1 VRNPRRRRWLLPLA
15 ATLLVFGT
23 WQFGQGVYIHA
34 KAMLAQA
41 LLRQAWDRTLAGGVH
56 VKPWAW
62 ADTWPVAR
70 LVVPSLD
77 VDQFVLAGANGRTI
91 AFGPGHVFGT
101 ARPGENGNSV
111 IAGHR
116 DTSLAFLAELPV
128 GTELRI
134 ERPDGRW
141 VAYRVQSALVLDK
154 RDTWVLSGSPVTEL
168 TLITCYPF
176 NALRA
181 GGPQRYV
188 VRAVEVPRAQFSSS
202 SRLMQVSPDSAFSS
216 SVTSIARVRKPAA
229 VRRSP
234 VRG

>member
-1 VRNPRRRRWLLPLA
+1 LPLA
-15 ATLLVFGT
+15 VTLLALGS
-23 WQFGQGVYIHA
+23 WQFGTGIYIHA
-34 KAMLAQA
+34 KALLAQA
-41 LLRQAWDRTLAGGVH
+41 LLRHAWDRTLAGETH
-56 VKPWAW
+56 VKAWPW

-77 VDQFVLAGANGRTI
+77 VDQLVLAGANGRTI
-91 AFGPGHVFGT
+91 AFGPGHVFAT
-101 ARPGENGNSV
+101 PAPGETGNSV

-116 DTSLAFLAELPV
+116 DTNLAFLADLPI
-128 GTELRI
+128 GAEILI
-134 ERPDGRW
+134 QRPDARW
-141 VAYRVQSALVLDK
+141 VAYQAQSALVLDK
-154 RDTWVLSGSPVTEL
+154 SDTWVLAAGSATGL

-188 VRAVEVPRAQFSSS
+188 VHAVEVARTQFSSS

-216 SVTSIARVRKPAA
+216 SVTSMARVRKPAA
-229 VRRSP
+229 LKRSP